1 MGRLQL
7 GGEGRVKGPGRGMEG
22 QEGIR
27 EQVAGV
33 GAVVGQGSGPPFQ
46 SEPRDALITVSIVQ
60 SQDQRARWLQLILGL
75 GGGREGSFARVH
87 LGGLRAWV
95 VTHRVDPPA
104 PLISC
109 YSVGCIRLEC
119 ECLLSWGEG
128 VTCCSLWLA
137 SEAPSPAVSSWGR
150 TRPGSSL
157 GPVRREAVRW
167 RTPTRS

>member
-1 MGRLQL
+1 MARARATSPRRWGLGRLQL

-75 GGGREGSFARVH
+75 GGGRENKF
-87 LGGLRAWV
+87 
-95 VTHRVDPPA
+95 
-104 PLISC
+104 
-109 YSVGCIRLEC
+109 RL
-119 ECLLSWGEG
+119 
-128 VTCCSLWLA
+128 
-137 SEAPSPAVSSWGR
+137 
-150 TRPGSSL
+150 SL
-157 GPVRREAVRW
+157 G
-167 RTPTRS
+167 

>member
-1 MGRLQL
+1 MARARATSPRRWGLGRLQL

-27 EQVAGV
+27 EQVAGM

-128 VTCCSLWLA
+128 VTCVASGWLRRLHLQR
-137 SEAPSPAVSSWGR
+137 SPAGAG
-150 TRPGSSL
+150 PGL
-157 GPVRREAVRW
+157 AP
-167 RTPTRS
+167 P